1 MKTIYELKDLNED
14 TIKGSHITVHLASQ
28 YVGLDPKK
36 VSGQYIYNEFAKNN
50 PQAKARFKQ
59 TPFYGASTK
68 LKDNS
73 KKKVTRYDGEW
84 LTDTIKLIYK

>member
-14 TIKGSHITVHLASQ
+14 TKKGSHITVHLASQ
-28 YVGLDPKK
+28 YAGLDPKK

-68 LKDNS
+68 LKDDN
-73 KKKVTRYDGEW
+73 KKKVTRYDAEW
-84 LTDTIKLIYK
+84 IIDTIKLIYK